1 MMKHY
6 RKTLLLVVIIV
17 FSICLAPLL
26 LAKEMKKINI
36 NEASVAELTQL
47 KRIGP
52 KIAKRIVEYREN
64 HGPFVLPKD
73 IMNVKGIGPKT
84 FKLNKDRI
92 TVE

>member
-1 MMKHY
+1 MKHY

-17 FSICLAPLL
+17 FSVCLAPLVS
-26 LAKEMKKINI
+26 AKEIKKINI
-36 NEASVAELTQL
+36 NKATVAELTQL

-52 KIAKRIVEYREN
+52 KIGKRIVEYREN
-64 HGPFVLPKD
+64 YGPFVLPED
-73 IMNVKGIGPKT
+73 IMKVKGIGAKT

>member
-1 MMKHY
+1 MKHC
-6 RKTLLLVVIIV
+6 RKTLILTMLIV

-26 LAKEMKKINI
+26 SAKEIKKINI
-36 NEASVAELTQL
+36 NEASVVELTQL

-64 HGPFVLPKD
+64 YGPFVLPED
-73 IMNVKGIGPKT
+73 IMKVKGIGPKT

-92 TVE
+92 IVE

>member
-1 MMKHY
+1 MQHY
-6 RKTLLLVVIIV
+6 RKTLLLIVVIV

-26 LAKEMKKINI
+26 SANEMKKINI

-52 KIAKRIVEYREN
+52 KIGKRIVEYREN
-64 HGPFVLPKD
+64 YGPFVLPEG
-73 IMNVKGIGPKT
+73 IMKVKGIGPKT

-92 TVE
+92 IVE

>member
-1 MMKHY
+1 MKHY
-6 RKTLLLVVIIV
+6 RKTLLLVVIII

-26 LAKEMKKINI
+26 SAKEMKKINI

-64 HGPFVLPKD
+64 YGPFVLPED
-73 IMNVKGIGPKT
+73 IMKVKGIGPKT
-84 FKLNKDRI
+84 YKLNKDRI

>member
-1 MMKHY
+1 MKHC
-6 RKTLLLVVIIV
+6 RKTLILTMLIV

-26 LAKEMKKINI
+26 SAKEIKKINI
-36 NEASVAELTQL
+36 NEASIVELTQL

-64 HGPFVLPKD
+64 YGLFVLPED
-73 IMNVKGIGPKT
+73 IMKVKGIGPKT

-92 TVE
+92 IVE

>member
-1 MMKHY
+1 MKHY
-6 RKTLLLVVIIV
+6 RKTLFLVVIVV

-26 LAKEMKKINI
+26 SAKEMKKINI

-64 HGPFVLPKD
+64 HGPFVQTED
-73 IMNVKGIGPKT
+73 IMNVKGIGPKI

>member
-1 MMKHY
+1 MKHY
-6 RKTLLLVVIIV
+6 RKIFLLIVIIV

-26 LAKEMKKINI
+26 SAKEMKKINI
-36 NEASVAELTQL
+36 NEASIAELTQL

-52 KIAKRIVEYREN
+52 KIGKRIVEYREDY
-64 HGPFVLPKD
+64 GPFVLPKD
-73 IMNVKGIGPKT
+73 IMKVKGIGPKT

>member
-1 MMKHY
+1 MKHY
-6 RKTLLLVVIIV
+6 RKIFLLILLVVL
-17 FSICLAPLL
+17 SICLSPLL
-26 LAKEMKKINI
+26 SAKEMKKINI

-52 KIAKRIVEYREN
+52 KIGKRIVEYREN
-64 HGPFVLPKD
+64 YGPFVLPKD
-73 IMNVKGIGPKT
+73 IMKVKGIGPKT

>member
-1 MMKHY
+1 MKHY

-26 LAKEMKKINI
+26 SAKEMKKINI

-64 HGPFVLPKD
+64 HGPFVQPED

>member
-1 MMKHY
+1 MNHY
-6 RKTLLLVVIIV
+6 RKIFLLIIIIV
-17 FSICLAPLL
+17 FTICLAPLL
-26 LAKEMKKINI
+26 SAQEIKKINI

-52 KIAKRIVEYREN
+52 KIGKRIVEYREN
-64 HGPFVLPKD
+64 NGPFVLPKD
-73 IMNVKGIGPKT
+73 IMKVKGIGPKT

>member
-1 MMKHY
+1 MKHY
-6 RKTLLLVVIIV
+6 RKTLLLVVVIV

-26 LAKEMKKINI
+26 SAKEMKKINI

-52 KIAKRIVEYREN
+52 KIGKRIVEYREN
-64 HGPFVLPKD
+64 YGPFVLPED
-73 IMNVKGIGPKT
+73 IMKVKGIGPKT
-84 FKLNKDRI
+84 FQLNKDRI

>member
-1 MMKHY
+1 MKHY
-6 RKTLLLVVIIV
+6 RKTFLLIIIIV
-17 FSICLAPLL
+17 LSICLAPLL
-26 LAKEMKKINI
+26 SAKEMKKINI

-52 KIAKRIVEYREN
+52 KIGKRIVEYREN
-64 HGPFVLPKD
+64 YGPFVLPKD
-73 IMNVKGIGPKT
+73 IMKVKGIGPKT

>member
-1 MMKHY
+1 VKHY
-6 RKTLLLVVIIV
+6 RKIILLIIITV
-17 FSICLAPLL
+17 FSICLAPMLS
-26 LAKEMKKINI
+26 AKEMKKINI

-64 HGPFVLPKD
+64 HGPFVLPED